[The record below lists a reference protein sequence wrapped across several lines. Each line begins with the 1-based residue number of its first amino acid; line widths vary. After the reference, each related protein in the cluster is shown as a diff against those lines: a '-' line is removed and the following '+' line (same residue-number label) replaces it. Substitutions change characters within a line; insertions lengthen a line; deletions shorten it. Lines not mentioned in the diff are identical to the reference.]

1 MNILDE
7 IAKKTKERI
16 AKEKETLSF
25 EFLQDKCK
33 KLIKPKSQMFA
44 FEKALKACDFSII
57 AECKKASPSM
67 GIIDPIYDYINIAKD
82 YEKAQAT
89 CISVLTEPYYFKG
102 SYKHLIDIVNKISL
116 PVLQKDFFV
125 DEYMIYKA
133 YVNGASAILLIV
145 SLLDKETLLKYLS
158 ICNQLGLSAL
168 VEAHNEAEINT
179 ALDCRARLIGV
190 NNRDLKTFLVNTN
203 TAIALKNKV
212 PDDIIFVSESGIKDR
227 SDIKKLMD
235 KGINVALI
243 GSALMTIEDKG
254 RKIKELKGEL

>member
-1 MNILDE
+1 MSD
-7 IAKKTKERI
+7 
-16 AKEKETLSF
+16 
-25 EFLQDKCK
+25 
-33 KLIKPKSQMFA
+33 
-44 FEKALKACDFSII
+44 
-57 AECKKASPSM
+57 
-67 GIIDPIYDYINIAKD
+67 
-82 YEKAQAT
+82 
-89 CISVLTEPYYFKG
+89 
-102 SYKHLIDIVNKISL
+102 
-116 PVLQKDFFV
+116 
-125 DEYMIYKA
+125 
-133 YVNGASAILLIV
+133 
-145 SLLDKETLLKYLS
+145 LS

-212 PDDIIFVSESGIKDR
+212 PNDIIFVSESGIKDR